1 MSTQTTCILT
11 QTIYLLRILLYSYKQ
26 SLYMTTQTTC
36 SYIYLL
42 RVSLTLLLQTVP
54 VYVNTNYLLLYIP
67 TSHNLHSTPTNSPC
81 ICQHKLLA
89 PIYTY
94 FVYPSLYSYKQ
105 SLYMSTQTTCS
116 YIYLLRVSLT
126 LLLQTVPVYVNTN
139 YLLLY
144 IYLLRVSL
152 TLLLQTVPVYV
163 NTNYLL
169 LYIPTSCILNSTPTN
184 SPCIC
189 QHKLLAPIYTYFVY
203 P

>member
-1 MSTQTTCILT
+1 MS
-11 QTIYLLRILLYSYKQ
+11 
-26 SLYMTTQTTC
+26 TQTTC

-42 RVSLTLLLQTVP
+42 RITFTLLLQTVP

-67 TSHNLHSTPTNSPC
+67 TSCILNSTPTNSPC

-144 IYLLRVSL
+144 I
-152 TLLLQTVPVYV
+152 
-163 NTNYLL
+163 
-169 LYIPTSCILNSTPTN
+169 PTSCILNSTPTN

>member
-1 MSTQTTCILT
+1 MS
-11 QTIYLLRILLYSYKQ
+11 
-26 SLYMTTQTTC
+26 TQTTC
-36 SYIYLL
+36 SYIYLLRVSFTLLLQTVPVYVNKNYLLLYIPTSCILNSTPTNSPCICQHKLLAPIYSLL

-54 VYVNTNYLLLYIP
+54 VYVNTNYMLLYIP
-67 TSHNLHSTPTNSPC
+67 TSCILNSTPTNSPC
-81 ICQHKLLA
+81 ICQHKLHA

-144 IYLLRVSL
+144 I
-152 TLLLQTVPVYV
+152 
-163 NTNYLL
+163 
-169 LYIPTSCILNSTPTN
+169 PTSCILNSRTN
-184 SPCIC
+184 EHNISYIGT
-189 QHKLLAPIYTYFVY
+189 K
-203 P
+203 

>member
-1 MSTQTTCILT
+1 MS
-11 QTIYLLRILLYSYKQ
+11 
-26 SLYMTTQTTC
+26 TQTTC

-89 PIYTY
+89 PIY
-94 FVYPSLYSYKQ
+94 
-105 SLYMSTQTTCS
+105 
-116 YIYLLRVSLT
+116 
-126 LLLQTVPVYVNTN
+126 
-139 YLLLY
+139 
-144 IYLLRVSL
+144 
-152 TLLLQTVPVYV
+152 V

-189 QHKLLAPIYTYFVY
+189 QHKLLAPYIYLLRVSLTLLLQTVPVYVNTNYIAPIYTYFVY

>member
-1 MSTQTTCILT
+1 MS
-11 QTIYLLRILLYSYKQ
+11 
-26 SLYMTTQTTC
+26 TQTTC

-67 TSHNLHSTPTNSPC
+67 TSCILNSTPTNSPCICQHKLLAPIYIPTSCILHSTPTNSPC

-144 IYLLRVSL
+144 I
-152 TLLLQTVPVYV
+152 
-163 NTNYLL
+163 
-169 LYIPTSCILNSTPTN
+169 PTSCILHSTPTN

>member
-1 MSTQTTCILT
+1 MS
-11 QTIYLLRILLYSYKQ
+11 
-26 SLYMTTQTTC
+26 TQTTC

-54 VYVNTNYLLLYIP
+54 VYVKTNYLLLYIYLLRVSFTLLLQTVPVYINTNYLLLYIP
-67 TSHNLHSTPTNSPC
+67 TSHNLHSTPTSSPC
-81 ICQHKLLA
+81 ICQHKLFA

-126 LLLQTVPVYVNTN
+126 LLLQTVPVYVNKN
-139 YLLLY
+139 YM
-144 IYLLRVSL
+144 
-152 TLLLQTVPVYV
+152 
-163 NTNYLL
+163 L

-184 SPCIC
+184 SPCIY
-189 QHKLLAPIYTYFVY
+189 QHKLLAPIYTYFVC

>member
-1 MSTQTTCILT
+1 MS
-11 QTIYLLRILLYSYKQ
+11 
-26 SLYMTTQTTC
+26 TQTTC

-67 TSHNLHSTPTNSPC
+67 TSCILNSTPTNSPC

-144 IYLLRVSL
+144 I
-152 TLLLQTVPVYV
+152 
-163 NTNYLL
+163 
-169 LYIPTSCILNSTPTN
+169 PTSCILNSTPTN

>member
-1 MSTQTTCILT
+1 MS
-11 QTIYLLRILLYSYKQ
+11 
-26 SLYMTTQTTC
+26 TQTTC

-67 TSHNLHSTPTNSPC
+67 TSCILNSTPTNSPC

-94 FVYPSLYSYKQ
+94 FVTLHSTYSYKQ
-105 SLYMSTQTTCS
+105 SLYISTQTTCS
-116 YIYLLRVSLT
+116 
-126 LLLQTVPVYVNTN
+126 
-139 YLLLY
+139 Y

>member
-1 MSTQTTCILT
+1 MS
-11 QTIYLLRILLYSYKQ
+11 
-26 SLYMTTQTTC
+26 TQTTC

-67 TSHNLHSTPTNSPC
+67 TSQTFTLLLQTVPVYVNTNYLLLYIPTSCILNSTPTNSPC

-94 FVYPSLYSYKQ
+94 FVPPI
-105 SLYMSTQTTCS
+105 SLYMSTTCS
-116 YIYLLRVSLT
+116 
-126 LLLQTVPVYVNTN
+126 
-139 YLLLY
+139 Y